1 MISRTLL
8 VAGSV
13 LALGGCGLLAKD
25 DPAARQAQEW
35 SDGGKVS
42 ADALKAAA
50 RDDDVRKFYE
60 ARQWAP
66 AWDKSHAAEL
76 TAALSQARNH
86 ALEHIAFL
94 PKAAPEDAAAR
105 EIALTSAALNYA
117 KALSQGVADPAKLW
131 AIYTLPR
138 PTVDRAAGLNMALHQ
153 GKLAEWLESLA
164 PQTDEYRALSRAY
177 VEQMQRVAA
186 GGQTGIG
193 GGKPIN
199 IGDKDARVPELV
211 QQLEAN
217 GYLADKAPK
226 PAQPELYTREIA
238 AAVKALQANYGIEDD
253 GVVGPDTL
261 EVLNT
266 GPADRARQL
275 AVNLERR
282 RWLNRTPPGTR
293 IDVNTAGTFL
303 EYWRDGSLR
312 DQRRVVVGQPDWE
325 TPQLFSPIFQLVANP
340 TWNVPKSIEEKELA
354 PKGAGYLAANHI
366 VRKNGRLVQE
376 SGPENSLGLVKFDM
390 KNDNAIYLHDT
401 PAKALFGV
409 NERHRSHGCIRV
421 EDAVGFAEMLAGDDG
436 VLAKFQEAEM
446 SGKESFVKMKTEV
459 PVRLL
464 YHTAFLDGGTL
475 RLQTDAYGWDD
486 DVATALHLPQR
497 TKRVLRTK
505 SADVGP

>member
-1 MISRTLL
+1 MSRALL
-8 VAGSV
+8 VACSV
-13 LALGGCGLLAKD
+13 LALSGCGFISKD
-25 DPAARQAQEW
+25 DPASRQAQEW
-35 SDGGKVS
+35 SDSGQVS

-50 RDDDVRKFYE
+50 KDPDVRRFYE
-60 ARQWAP
+60 ARQWTA
-66 AWDKSHAAEL
+66 AWDKGHSAEL
-76 TAALSQARNH
+76 TDALSRAKHH

-94 PKAAPEDAAAR
+94 PKAAPQDAAAR

-117 KALSQGVADPAKLW
+117 KALSQGLIDPGKLW

-138 PTVDRAAGLNMALHQ
+138 PNVDLAGGLNAALQQ
-153 GKLAEWLESLA
+153 GKVGEWLESLA
-164 PQTDEYRALSRAY
+164 PQTEEYRALSTAY

-186 GGQTGIG
+186 AGQTAIG
-193 GGKPIN
+193 GGRPIN
-199 IGDKDARVPELV
+199 VGDTDPRVPALV
-211 QQLEAN
+211 QQLQAN
-217 GYLADKAPK
+217 GYLASDAEKSPK
-226 PAQPELYTREIA
+226 PELYTTAIA
-238 AAVKALQANYGIEDD
+238 EAVKALQANYGIKDD
-253 GVVGPDTL
+253 GVIGPDTL

-282 RWLNRTPPGTR
+282 RWLNRNPPATR
-293 IDVNTAGTFL
+293 VDVNTAGTFL

-325 TPQLFSPIFQLVANP
+325 TPQLYSPIYQLVANP

-354 PKGAGYLAANHI
+354 PKGTAYLARNNI

-390 KNDNAIYLHDT
+390 KNDHAIYLHDT
-401 PAKALFGV
+401 PAKPLFGV

-421 EDAVGFAEMLAGDDG
+421 EDAVGFAEILAGDDG
-436 VLAKFQEAEM
+436 VLPKFQEAEA

-486 DVATALHLPQR
+486 DLATALHLPQR
-497 TKRVLRTK
+497 TKRVLRSK
-505 SADVGP
+505 NGDIGP